1 MEQTIKLRRGLNL
14 HLEGEAQKVV
24 RQLPQ
29 PAEVA
34 VRPTDFTGL
43 TPKLLVREGDEV
55 VAGQALLTDKQSGRI
70 HIPSPIGG
78 RVKSVVRG
86 DRRQRRRGA
95 GGRSRKDRP
104 GRVAPRANPP
114 ALRLDPR

>member
-55 VAGQALLTDKQSGRI
+55 VADGQAKWPDSHSFAHRW
-70 HIPSPIGG
+70 P
-78 RVKSVVRG
+78 REE
-86 DRRQRRRGA
+86 RGA
-95 GGRSRKDRP
+95 R
-104 GRVAPRANPP
+104 
-114 ALRLDPR
+114 